1 MRPKMKPMTADELRE
16 EAKAHGA
23 DYAYNILLLGGYEA
37 FAGTKEEY
45 DELLKELESMFYW
58 GHNDWQPKQDGGQ

>member
-1 MRPKMKPMTADELRE
+1 MRLKIEKLTADELRE

-23 DYAYNILLLGGYEA
+23 DEAYNILLLGGYGV

-45 DELLKELESMFYW
+45 DELLKELESQFYW
-58 GHNDWQPKQDGGQ
+58 GQADGVRQDEV

>member
-1 MRPKMKPMTADELRE
+1 MRPKLKPLTAEELRE

-23 DYAYNILLLGGYEA
+23 EEAYNILLLGGYGA

-45 DELLKELESMFYW
+45 DELLKEFESLFYW
-58 GHNDWQPKQDGGQ
+58 GK

>member
-1 MRPKMKPMTADELRE
+1 MRPKLKPLTAEELRE

-23 DYAYNILLLGGYEA
+23 KEAYNILLLGGYGV

-45 DELLKELESMFYW
+45 DELLKEFESLFYW
-58 GHNDWQPKQDGGQ
+58 GK